1 VHTFIAANQAIRDEN
16 YDGAVVACSLGTHSF
31 TERRCWRRLLTR
43 TCIALPP
50 KTGALA
56 LYHTALRQEPSNTF
70 MLVARA
76 KAFRRV
82 RKLDHAL
89 ADANRVIKLQPE
101 NFAGYLERA
110 HAILHMAAKAMAGSG
125 HQKELISLSYAA
137 YLDVLQV
144 AHC

>member
-1 VHTFIAANQAIRDEN
+1 
-16 YDGAVVACSLGTHSF
+16 
-31 TERRCWRRLLTR
+31 
-43 TCIALPP
+43 
-50 KTGALA
+50 
-56 LYHTALRQEPSNTF
+56 